1 MTIKL
6 AIMGDNVADV
16 IKQAQAFIAE
26 NGGSVPTNIKAAA
39 TVSPEAAAAE
49 KEEQAAKLKAEH
61 KKANANIKDGGTTNE
76 FDGVRYG
83 TKTIKRNTWLD
94 LKDGR
99 VLFVKAGGR
108 MPEESEI
115 ESRLTKKEFDEKL
128 EEGTDIALTI
138 AEVVD
143 AWTNDDVPNANEA
156 ADEESEADD
165 EEDETE
171 DHDRDDEDDETEDES
186 DEEDDYS
193 VEEVKGLVKEAKALK
208 GGKAFVKELLEEYDV
223 KLVKNLDEDELQ
235 EFAEELEDFI
245 DENGAD

>member
-16 IKQAQAFIAE
+16 IKQAQAFIAD
-26 NGGSVPTNIKAAA
+26 NGGNVPNDIAEAA
-39 TVSPEAAAAE
+39 TVSPAAAAAE
-49 KEEQAAKLKAEH
+49 KEEQAAKLKKEH
-61 KKANANIKDGGTTNE
+61 QKANTNVKDGNITNE

-99 VLFVKAGGR
+99 VLAVKAGGR

-115 ESRLTKKEFDEKL
+115 ESRLTKTEFEAKI

-143 AWTNDDVPNANEA
+143 TWTNDDVPNANEA

-171 DHDRDDEDDETEDES
+171 DHDSDDAEEVDE
-186 DEEDDYS
+186 DEEDGEEDYT
-193 VEEVKGLVKEAKALK
+193 VEEVKELVKEAKAIK

-223 KLVKNLDEDELQ
+223 KIVKNLDEDELQ
-235 EFAEELEDFI
+235 EVGDELETWLE
-245 DENGAD
+245 ENGE

>member
-26 NGGSVPTNIKAAA
+26 NGGNVPNDIKAAA
-39 TVSPEAAAAE
+39 TVSPAAVAAE

-61 KKANANIKDGGTTNE
+61 VKANANVKSGDVTNE

-99 VLFVKAGGR
+99 VIAIKAGGR

-143 AWTNDDVPNANEA
+143 TWTDDDVPNANEE

-171 DHDRDDEDDETEDES
+171 DDDSDDEEEVDE
-186 DEEDDYS
+186 DEEDGEEDYT
-193 VEEVKGLVKEAKALK
+193 VEEVKELVKEAKAIK

-223 KLVKNLDEDELQ
+223 KIVKNLDEDELQ
-235 EFAEELEDFI
+235 EVGDELADFI
-245 DENGAD
+245 EENED

>member
-26 NGGSVPTNIKAAA
+26 NTLAVITDKA
-39 TVSPEAAAAE
+39 TVSPAAAAAE
-49 KEEQAAKLKAEH
+49 KEEQEAKLKKEH
-61 KKANANIKDGGTTNE
+61 QKANTNVKDGNITNE

-99 VLFVKAGGR
+99 VLAVKAGGR

-115 ESRLTKKEFDEKL
+115 ESRLTKTEFEAKI

-143 AWTNDDVPNANEA
+143 TWTDDDVPNANEA

-165 EEDETE
+165 EEDEAE
-171 DHDRDDEDDETEDES
+171 DDDSDDEEEVDE
-186 DEEDDYS
+186 DEEDGEEDYT

-223 KLVKNLDEDELQ
+223 KIVKNLDEDELQ
-235 EFAEELEDFI
+235 EVGDELETWLE
-245 DENGAD
+245 ENGE